1 MLSHDGLT
9 EPENSRPFWAL
20 SINSRMR
27 FLLVIAG
34 LLILILTEL
43 LHVYFIM
50 PFPGSQ
56 HLESI
61 DFAYLTGKYILA
73 ARLIILLLISIPL
86 YVILSRGTKASRII
100 TGILLLTYGMVF
112 YLFNFRFMADTM
124 FYQPELV
131 RFSNIKENR
140 IPSEKLVLGIEING
154 EAKAYPLQIIGY
166 HHQVRDTVGGTPLM
180 VTYCTVC
187 RTGRVFSPFI
197 NGKNETFRLVGMD
210 HFNAMFEDA
219 TTKSWWRQVSGEA
232 IAGPLKGQALQEIR
246 SRQMRLS
253 SWFEMYPE
261 GKVLQPDSA
270 FRKEYDDLDKYDLGT
285 LKSSLEKRD
294 SLSWKDKSWIVGI
307 RKGTHAKA
315 IDWNRLVKE
324 RIIQDS
330 MPNYGFVVVLEKDL
344 ASFHSFETTLGE
356 NYLRFVKKDNNGEL
370 LMMDENTGSV
380 WNLRGTC
387 ISGALKGSKLIQAT
401 AYQEFWHSWKT
412 FNPLTLK

>member
-1 MLSHDGLT
+1 
-9 EPENSRPFWAL
+9 
-20 SINSRMR
+20 MR
-27 FLLVIAG
+27 FLLVITG
-34 LLILILTEL
+34 LLILILTEIL
-43 LHVYFIM
+43 RVYFIM

-56 HLESI
+56 YQESI
-61 DFAYLTGKYILA
+61 EFAYLTGKYILA
-73 ARLIILLLISIPL
+73 VRLFILLLIAFPL
-86 YVILSRGTKASRII
+86 YNILSSDTKVKRIA
-100 TGILLLTYGMVF
+100 TGILILIYGTVF

-131 RFSNIKENR
+131 RFLNIKDNR
-140 IPSEKLVLGIEING
+140 IHSEKLVLGIEING

-166 HHQVRDTVGGTPLM
+166 HHQVRDSVGGTPVM

-197 NGKNETFRLVGMD
+197 NGKNESFRLVGMD

-232 IAGPLKGQALQEIR
+232 IAGPLKGQTLPEIP

-253 SWFEMYPE
+253 SWFELYPE
-261 GKVLQPDSA
+261 GKVLQQDST

-294 SLSWKDKSWIVGI
+294 SLSWKDKSWVVGI

-324 RIIQDS
+324 RVIQDS
-330 MPNYGFVVVLEKDL
+330 LPDYGFMVVIEKDL
-344 ASFHSFETTLGE
+344 ASFHSFETTLGDKH
-356 NYLRFVKKDNNGEL
+356 LRFVKKDFKGEI
-370 LMMDENTGSV
+370 LMMDENSGSV

-387 ISGALKGSKLIQAT
+387 ISGALKGSVLRQAT

-412 FNPLTLK
+412 FNPLTLR